1 MMCSHS
7 AYSYTFTQGRN
18 NMHAQK
24 NMNVYDV
31 YKLKLYVSCRK
42 MKKKHIIYV
51 FPKGGHKKKLLH

>member
-1 MMCSHS
+1 MIIVCLQGFRQHISKKNIVKITHS

-31 YKLKLYVSCRK
+31 FTFQCTNGLMIV
-42 MKKKHIIYV
+42 
-51 FPKGGHKKKLLH
+51 